1 METSEKRTGTEIL
14 LFALKLLVG
23 PAALLM
29 VCSIEVEGFIYEAQI
44 ALGTLIWM
52 VMWWVLQP
60 VPWAITSL
68 LPLVVFPMTQALS
81 VRDTSSLYGQR
92 IFFWILGTQ
101 LLGFAILKHGLAK
114 RFALFFLSIP
124 GVGKTTYRLLFCYMV
139 TTAMVSMFVSDASSI
154 ALMLP
159 LGLSIQTFIH
169 TLAGGEGER
178 KSGTQL
184 GTFFALGTLY
194 AAVAGGITTIAGMP
208 HNAVAVAQ
216 LEAFSE
222 PTRTIGWFEWM
233 MVGVPIA
240 ICLLIINYF
249 ILRFFFKPE
258 IVEIPGGQEF
268 LQNERKNLGGMSLG
282 EKYVLGVFLTMAGL
296 FTIPPLLP
304 KILGEEQ
311 WFTVW
316 VDSVISI
323 WIVPP
328 IILFLLFALP
338 TNLKERDFVLNWKEA
353 SARAPWHILLM
364 ISSAVGVTD
373 ALAKFGFM
381 ALVTQAIS
389 DAQISVYTLPYLTG
403 LVTSVSTNFIS
414 GVAATALYTSML
426 IPIAQEIGLNP
437 ASIAILVPGTA
448 MGVIFP
454 WAGATPATAF
464 GFGEIKLKDMIKVGI
479 VVEIAM
485 ILVTATICFLF
496 APIL

>member
-1 METSEKRTGTEIL
+1 METREQGTGAAAL
-14 LFALKLLVG
+14 GFALKLLAG
-23 PAALLM
+23 PAALLA
-29 VCSIEVEGFIYEAQI
+29 VGSIEVEGFTYEARM
-44 ALGTLIWM
+44 ALGTLVWM

-68 LPLVVFPMTQALS
+68 LPLIVFPLTQTLS
-81 VRDTSSLYGQR
+81 IRETSSLYGQR

-124 GVGKTTYRLLFCYMV
+124 GVGKTTHRLLFCYMA

-159 LGLSIQTFIH
+159 LGLSIQTYIH

-178 KSGTQL
+178 QRGTQL

-208 HNAVAVAQ
+208 HNAVAVGQ
-216 LEAFSE
+216 LEALSD
-222 PTRTIGWFEWM
+222 PSRTIGWFQWM
-233 MVGVPIA
+233 MVGTPIFV
-240 ICLLIINYF
+240 CLLIADYF
-249 ILRFFFKPE
+249 VLRFFFKPE

-268 LQNERKNLGGMSLG
+268 LQSERQQLGGMSLG

-304 KILGEEQ
+304 KVLGEQ
-311 WFTVW
+311 HVFTLW
-316 VDSVISI
+316 VDEVMSI
-323 WIVPP
+323 WLVPP
-328 IILFLLFALP
+328 IVLFLLFALP
-338 TNLKERDFVLNWKEA
+338 TNLRKGEFVLNWKEA
-353 SARAPWHILLM
+353 NGRAPWQILLM

-373 ALAKFGFM
+373 ALGDFGFM
-381 ALVTQAIS
+381 RLVTQTIS
-389 DAQISVYTLPYLTG
+389 EAQISTFALPYLTG

-414 GVAATALYTSML
+414 GVAATALYTAML
-426 IPIAQEIGLNP
+426 IPIAEQIGFNP
-437 ASIAILVPGTA
+437 AAIAIMVPGTA

-479 VVEIAM
+479 IIEIIM
-485 ILVTATICFLF
+485 ILVTGTICLLF